1 MKVHTFWLQAIDF
14 FFSCFSSEYFAPCH
28 VTEVWKSEGVDTSA
42 LAQCMVIT
50 VFSHYGCYV
59 NGNYFFKMELYIYTH
74 GFENIYVAKI
84 SYICLICKVAV
95 KKKGT

>member
-14 FFSCFSSEYFAPCH
+14 FLSCFSSEYFAPCH

-50 VFSHYGCYV
+50 VFSHYGRYV
-59 NGNYFFKMELYIYTH
+59 NGNYFLKIELYIYTH